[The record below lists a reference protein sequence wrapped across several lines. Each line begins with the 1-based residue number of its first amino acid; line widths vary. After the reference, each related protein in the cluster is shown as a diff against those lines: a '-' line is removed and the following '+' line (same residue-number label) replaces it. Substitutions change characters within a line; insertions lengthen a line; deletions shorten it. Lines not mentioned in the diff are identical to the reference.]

1 MKFRS
6 NNIITI
12 IRLWLYY
19 NVVVNRFFKEQFLK
33 DSLNNNQFNDPEL
46 REWIDAIE
54 NIINE
59 HGNERASF
67 ILEKLASKLTE
78 SGTIPNYNLTTPFR
92 NSIPVSEEA
101 KMPGDLFMERRIRS
115 LIRWNALVMVLR
127 ANKSNDDL
135 GGHIATFSSAATL
148 YDVGFNYFFQGSK
161 NDQEDLIYFQG
172 HSSPGIYARSF
183 LEGYLSEE
191 DLDNFRREVDKPGI
205 SSYPHPWLMPEYWQ
219 FPTVSM
225 GLGPIMGIYQANIMR
240 YLSARGLAPRN
251 NRKVWV
257 FCGDGEMD
265 EPESKGAIGLAGRE
279 RLENLIFVINCNLQ
293 RLDGPVRGNNKI
305 IHELEREF
313 RGSGWNVIKVVW
325 GRLWDPILAR
335 DKEGK
340 LQALMDAVVDGELQ
354 NFKAKGGA
362 YTREKFFG
370 KDPDVLEMVDDLT
383 DEDIYKLNRGGH
395 DPYKVYAAYHKA
407 VNSTGAPT
415 VILALTTKGYG
426 TGSREADNTTHQI
439 KKLTLDNIKSFRD
452 KFDIPVSDEDI
463 EKLPYVKPSKGSS
476 EIQYLLKTREKLGGP
491 IPRRRQHTKKLPM
504 PSASI
509 FDKYTSSSGKKKIS
523 STMSFV
529 RMMTD
534 VIKDKKI
541 GQHIVPIVPD
551 EARTFGM
558 EGLFRQIGIYSSE
571 GQKYQPEDADQVM
584 WYKESKDGVMLEE
597 GITEA
602 GAFSAWI
609 ALATAYSN
617 YDLPM
622 IPIYLFYSMFGFQRI
637 HDLAWAAG
645 DSQAKGFLIGATSG
659 RTTLN
664 GEGLQHQD
672 GHSHIFSSTI
682 PNCLSYD
689 PAYAYELAVI
699 FKHGIK
705 KMYVDLENYYYYITV
720 TNENYIQPA
729 QPKGSEKGI
738 IQGLY
743 KLIPNN
749 KPQVILIGSGS
760 ILNESIKAQGVLKSI
775 GIISEVWS
783 ATSFNMLR
791 KDGMETHRYNEMNPS
806 TSPKLSYVEEC
817 LPNEQIPVIAS
828 TDYMRAYPEQI
839 RKYIKAPFYTLGTDG
854 YGRSDSRQKLREFFE
869 IDSNNIA
876 RAAVYALFKN
886 NSLTKTEVLKIYKKL
901 KVNSMKPHPWEV

>member
-1 MKFRS
+1 MQNSSK
-6 NNIITI
+6 
-12 IRLWLYY
+12 
-19 NVVVNRFFKEQFLK
+19 
-33 DSLNNNQFNDPEL
+33 DPEL
-46 REWIDAIE
+46 QEWIDALK
-54 NIINE
+54 NIISE
-59 HGNERASF
+59 DGNERASF
-67 ILEKLASKLTE
+67 ILGKLASKLTE
-78 SGTIPNYNLTTPFR
+78 LGTIPNYNLTTPFR

-101 KMPGDLFMERRIRS
+101 KMPGDLFMERKIRS

-127 ANKSNDDL
+127 ANKSDDDL
-135 GGHIATFSSAATL
+135 GGHIATFSSSATL
-148 YDVGFNYFFQGSK
+148 YDVGFNYFFQGSAEG
-161 NDQEDLIYFQG
+161 QEDLIYFQG

-183 LEGYLSEE
+183 LEGYFSEE

-279 RLENLIFVINCNLQ
+279 KLENLIFVINCNLQ

-325 GRLWDPILAR
+325 GRQWDPIFAR
-335 DKEGK
+335 DKQGK
-340 LQALMDAVVDGELQ
+340 LQELMDAVVDGELQ

-362 YTREKFFG
+362 YTRQKFFG
-370 KDPDVLEMVDDLT
+370 QDPEVLEMVEDLT

-407 VNSTGAPT
+407 VNSKGAPT

-426 TGSREADNTTHQI
+426 TGSREADNTTHQV
-439 KKLTLDNIKSFRD
+439 KKLTLENIKSFRD
-452 KFDIPVSDEDI
+452 KFDIPVSDDDI
-463 EKLPYVKPSKGSS
+463 EQLPYVRPAKDSP
-476 EIQYLLKTREKLGGP
+476 EIQYLLKTRESLGGP
-491 IPRRRQHTKKLPM
+491 IPRRRQHVKKLTM
-504 PSASI
+504 PDANI
-509 FDKYTSSSGKKKIS
+509 FDKYDAGSDGKKVS

-571 GQKYQPEDADQVM
+571 GQKYKPEDADQVM

-597 GITEA
+597 GINEA

-622 IPIYLFYSMFGFQRI
+622 VPIYLFYSMFGFQRI

-672 GHSHIFSSTI
+672 GHSHLFSTTI

-699 FKHGIK
+699 FQHGIQ
-705 KMYVDLENYYYYITV
+705 KMFVDLENYYYYITV
-720 TNENYIQPA
+720 TNENYEQPA
-729 QPKGSEKGI
+729 KPEGSEGGI
-738 IQGLY
+738 IKGMYQ
-743 KLIPNN
+743 LIEN
-749 KPQVILIGSGS
+749 KDHQVILLGSGS
-760 ILNESIKAQGVLKSI
+760 ILNESVKAVEILSSI
-775 GIISEVWS
+775 GIAAEVWS
-783 ATSFNMLR
+783 VTSFNMLR
-791 KDGMETHRYNEMNPS
+791 KDGIDKQRFNELNPEAIS
-806 TSPKLSYVEEC
+806 KVSYVEEC
-817 LPNEQIPVIAS
+817 LSDDSVPVIAS

-839 RKYIKAPFYTLGTDG
+839 RGYIKAPFYTLGTDG
-854 YGRSDSRQKLREFFE
+854 YGRSDSREKLREFFE
-869 IDSNNIA
+869 IDANNIA
-876 RAAVYALFKN
+876 RMASYALFKKG
-886 NSLTKTEVLKIYKKL
+886 SITKAEINKIYKTL
-901 KVNSMKPHPWEV
+901 NVDPSKPNPWEV